1 MKPALLR
8 RVILAAYPADFRARY
23 GDELAAVVADC
34 EGGWRVK
41 LDLAAGAAKARLNPD
56 FVISQPEGR
65 RLRLQATTSTVFA
78 LWAWSIVAVAVF
90 ARAVDDQPVPGLR
103 SWGWGAYA
111 AGTAIFELSAGV
123 ILLAGF
129 AYWLRVVIPALQTK
143 NKKILVPA
151 VVPVA
156 VVLIWLACTGLLAA
170 ATHHIQP
177 GNYRHI
183 SAQGPHTAAGWAVLT
198 VYAAF
203 SLTCV
208 LACTG
213 SIERA
218 LNNAEL
224 PERLL
229 TASALV
235 GAAAATAL
243 AAVAICAAV
252 SVSRVLLIGG
262 IPLGDEFTA
271 IGAVCFLVLTSV
283 SAVVSS
289 RRGLVTIR
297 TSTPL

>member
-1 MKPALLR
+1 MNASPLR
-8 RVILAAYPADFRARY
+8 GVILALYPADLRARY
-23 GDELAAVVADC
+23 GDELTAVVADC
-34 EGGWRVK
+34 AGGWRVN
-41 LDLAAGAAKARLNPD
+41 LDLAVGAAKARLNPD

-129 AYWLRVVIPALQTK
+129 AYWLRVVIPAVRTK
-143 NKKILVPA
+143 NKTTLVPA

-156 VVLIWLACTGLLAA
+156 VVLLWLAGTGLLAA
-170 ATHHIQP
+170 ATHHIQA

-183 SAQGPHTAAGWAVLT
+183 SAQGPHTAGGWAVLT

-203 SLTCV
+203 TVICV
-208 LACTG
+208 GACTI
-213 SIERA
+213 SIQRA
-218 LNNAEL
+218 LNHAEL

-229 TASALV
+229 MASSLV
-235 GAAAATAL
+235 GAAAAAAL
-243 AAVAICAAV
+243 AAVAVCAAV
-252 SVSRVLLIGG
+252 SLSRVLLIGG
-262 IPLGDEFTA
+262 VSLRDDFTA
-271 IGAVCFLVLTSV
+271 IGAVGFLVLSSV
-283 SAVVSS
+283 AAAVSS
-289 RRGLVTIR
+289 RRGLITFR
-297 TSTPL
+297 SSTPL